1 MVKEGGSM
9 SWIKDRL
16 KEKSTY
22 IGLSL
27 LLGSCGVVVAPEYVE
42 IILGGVMAIAGA
54 AQAVKKENES

>member
-1 MVKEGGSM
+1 M

-27 LLGSCGVVVAPEYVE
+27 LLGSCGVIVAPEYVE
-42 IILGGVMAIAGA
+42 IILGSIMAIAGA
-54 AQAVKKENES
+54 AQAVKEENKD